1 MTRSG
6 GEGTHVGMFGVGALI
21 VLYCRSL
28 SMLDHAR
35 RSKRYVCLQ
44 YTATAWNVDMS
55 SLGTRTGFG
64 IPVVLPHTS
73 SAWTGPMSTRLS
85 SHCLLCWR
93 NDLNTWTETDGY

>member
-35 RSKRYVCLQ
+35 RSKRYVCL
-44 YTATAWNVDMS
+44 
-55 SLGTRTGFG
+55 
-64 IPVVLPHTS
+64 
-73 SAWTGPMSTRLS
+73 
-85 SHCLLCWR
+85 
-93 NDLNTWTETDGY
+93 